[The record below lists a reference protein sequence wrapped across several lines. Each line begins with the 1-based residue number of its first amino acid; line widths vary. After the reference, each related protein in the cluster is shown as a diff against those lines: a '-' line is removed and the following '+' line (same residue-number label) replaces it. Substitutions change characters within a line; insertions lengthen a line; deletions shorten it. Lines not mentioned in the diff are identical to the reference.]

1 MTSAGDTDSR
11 DPRPGPLAGI
21 RIIDLSQ
28 FILGPYATQTLGDLG
43 ADVIKVE
50 EPSGDR
56 QRQSGKAPRSKEMGP
71 GYVAFNRNKRSVS
84 LDLKTEA
91 GKDTLRQLVATGDV
105 FIHNMRPAAVAR
117 LGFSYAQVAALKPDI
132 VYVEA
137 MGYDDAGPYA
147 GLQAFDDLIQSASG
161 ACGLGQLVDPEA
173 ELRPL
178 PSFLA
183 DKTCGLF
190 AVIATLAA
198 LRHRDQTGEGQ
209 YVAVPMLETFTG
221 FLMAEHLYGET
232 FVPPTG
238 GFGFTT
244 AVTPHRRPLKT
255 RDGYLTVLPAS
266 AEQSARFMELGGL
279 PGAYESER
287 FTSKPS
293 GREKVAEYY
302 AMMGEAAATRT
313 TEEWMTLGAAHS
325 IPVMRANTP
334 KMIFED
340 EQLAQT
346 LFEARELPGEGAYR
360 AMKPGLRF
368 SKTPASI
375 RRDPPRIGQ
384 DTAEVLAELGLTPP
398 PGDGQ
403 G

>member
-1 MTSAGDTDSR
+1 MTVQATPQGA
-11 DPRPGPLAGI
+11 RPGPLAGV
-21 RIIDLSQ
+21 RVIDLTQ

-56 QRQSGKAPRSKEMGP
+56 QRSNGKAPKSKEMGP
-71 GYVAFNRNKRSVS
+71 GYIAFNRNKRSVS
-84 LDLKTEA
+84 LDLKTDE
-91 GKDTLRQLVATGDV
+91 GRDTLRRLVATGDV

-117 LGFSYAQVAALKPDI
+117 LGFSYEQVKAIKPDI

-178 PSFLA
+178 PSYLA

-190 AVIATLAA
+190 AAIATLAA
-198 LRHRDQTGEGQ
+198 LRHKEQTGEGQ
-209 YVAVPMLETFTG
+209 YVAVPMLESFTG

-232 FVPPTG
+232 FIPPTSS
-238 GFGFTT
+238 FGFTT
-244 AVTPHRRPLKT
+244 ALTPHRKPMKT
-255 RDGYLTVLPAS
+255 RDGWLTVNPAN
-266 AEQSARFMELGGL
+266 AVQSAKFMELGGL

-287 FTSKPS
+287 MTSKTS

-302 AMMGEAAATRT
+302 AMMGEAAASHT
-313 TEEWMTLGAAHS
+313 TEEWMAIGAENS
-325 IPVMRANTP
+325 IPVMRANTA
-334 KMIFED
+334 KGIFED
-340 EQLAQT
+340 AQLSQT
-346 LFEARELPGEGAYR
+346 LFEERTLEGEGAYR

-384 DTAEVLAELGLTPP
+384 DTDDVLAELEAWEASAKA
-398 PGDGQ
+398 
-403 G
+403 

>member
-1 MTSAGDTDSR
+1 MTPAAKTEPQAD
-11 DPRPGPLAGI
+11 RPGPLSGV

-43 ADVIKVE
+43 AEVIKVE

-56 QRQSGKAPRSKEMGP
+56 QRNSGKAPKSREMGS
-71 GYVAFNRNKRSVS
+71 GYVAFNRNKRSIS
-84 LDLKTEA
+84 LDLKTEEGRA
-91 GKDTLRQLVATGDV
+91 TLRQLVETGDV

-117 LGFSYAQVAALKPDI
+117 LGFSYEQVAAIKPDI

-198 LRHRDQTGEGQ
+198 LRHKEMTGEGQ

-232 FVPPTG
+232 FIPPTG

-244 AVTPHRRPLKT
+244 ALTPHRRPFKT
-255 RDGYLTVLPAS
+255 RDGYLTAMPAS

-293 GREKVAEYY
+293 GKEKVAEYY
-302 AMMGEAAATRT
+302 AMMAEAAASHT
-313 TEEWMTLGAAHS
+313 TDEWMALGAANS

-340 EQLAQT
+340 EQLSQT
-346 LFEARELPGEGAYR
+346 LFEERELEGEGTYR

-375 RRDPPRIGQ
+375 RLDPPRIGQ
-384 DTAEVLAELGLTPP
+384 DTTEILAELAALPR
-398 PGDGQ
+398 
-403 G
+403 